1 MLFGD
6 TQTAEKIVLATAPAA
21 QKSLGRQVK
30 CLREDVWDL
39 NKEKI
44 VEEGNWNKFRD
55 AEDNTGLRR
64 MLLGTGDRELV
75 EASPG
80 DKVWGI
86 GYKAHDAEANRD
98 KWGGN
103 LLGKALMRVR
113 SRLQE
118 LDGPKCNF

>member
-1 MLFGD
+1 MMYHKAMLFGD

-75 EASPG
+75 EVCSHSIQTSTRI
-80 DKVWGI
+80 VI
-86 GYKAHDAEANRD
+86 
-98 KWGGN
+98 
-103 LLGKALMRVR
+103 
-113 SRLQE
+113 
-118 LDGPKCNF
+118 